1 MQKCE
6 WKVKRKMSKVLVIA
20 GTTDAKTVIERLLE
34 NKHDTAVTVTT
45 RLGAGMLDE
54 FKNLEIYQ
62 GKLNKDHITHLI
74 RTLKPTCLIDASN
87 PFSSEITRNAI
98 NVCKFEDLPYIRYE
112 RERLKYEDD
121 PDITVV
127 KNYGEACNVLINYEG
142 NILLTLGSN
151 KIEVFKKIPDY
162 SRRVY
167 LRVLPDWKVL
177 SKCESL
183 GFSPKNIIAIKGP
196 YNEALNIELFK
207 YCQAEVLVTKESGN
221 MGGVVDKINAAKKLG
236 MKIILVDR
244 IEEQC
249 SYKFSSVVELL
260 KCVERID
267 RIQ

>member
-1 MQKCE
+1 
-6 WKVKRKMSKVLVIA
+6 MSKVLVIA
-20 GTTDAKTVIERLLE
+20 GTTDAKTVIKRLLE
-34 NKHDTAVTVTT
+34 NNHDTAVTVTT

-54 FKNLEIYQ
+54 FKNLDIYQ
-62 GKLNKDHITHLI
+62 GKLNKDYITHLI
-74 RTLKPTCLIDASN
+74 RTLKPVCLVDAAN
-87 PFSSEITRNAI
+87 PFSSEISRNAI
-98 NVCKFEDLPYIRYE
+98 NVCRFEALPYIRYE
-112 RERLKYEDD
+112 RERISYAND
-121 PDITVV
+121 PEITIV
-127 KNYGEACNVLINYEG
+127 KNYGEACDVLKTYQG

-151 KIEVFKKIPDY
+151 KIEAFKKIPDF

-177 SKCESL
+177 SKCENL

-196 YNEALNIELFK
+196 YNEALNMELFK

-249 SYKFSSVVELL
+249 SNKFSQVDEVI
-260 KCVERID
+260 KCID
-267 RIQ
+267 TLN

>member
-1 MQKCE
+1 
-6 WKVKRKMSKVLVIA
+6 MSKVLVIA

-34 NKHDTAVTVTT
+34 KNHDTAVTVTT

-54 FKNLEIYQ
+54 FKNLDIYQ
-62 GKLNKDHITHLI
+62 GKLNKEHITQLI
-74 RTLKPTCLIDASN
+74 RTLKPACLIDAAN
-87 PFSSEITRNAI
+87 PFSTEITRNAI
-98 NVCKFEDLPYIRYE
+98 NVCKYEALPYIRYE
-112 RERLKYEDD
+112 RERVSYEDD
-121 PDITVV
+121 PDITIV
-127 KNYGEACNVLINYEG
+127 KNYGEACDVLMNCEG

-151 KIEVFKKIPDY
+151 KIETFKKIPDY
-162 SRRVY
+162 SQRVY

-207 YCQAEVLVTKESGN
+207 YCQAAVLVTKESGN

-244 IEEQC
+244 IEAC
-249 SYKFSSVVELL
+249 CNNKFSSVEELL
-260 KCVERID
+260 KCVDRID
-267 RIQ
+267 AG

>member
-1 MQKCE
+1 
-6 WKVKRKMSKVLVIA
+6 MSKVLVIA
-20 GTTDAKTVIERLLE
+20 GTTDAKTVIARLLE

-74 RTLKPTCLIDASN
+74 RTLKPACLIDAAN
-87 PFSSEITRNAI
+87 PFASEISRNAI
-98 NVCKFEDLPYIRYE
+98 NVCRFEALPYIRYE
-112 RERLKYEDD
+112 RERINYGDD
-121 PDITVV
+121 PDITIV
-127 KNYGEACNVLINYEG
+127 KNYGEACDVLKECQG

-151 KIEVFKKIPDY
+151 KIEMFKKIPDY

-207 YCQAEVLVTKESGN
+207 YCQAKVLVTKESGN

-236 MKIILVDR
+236 MRIILVDR

-249 SYKFSSVVELL
+249 SNKFSSVDALI
-260 KCVERID
+260 KCID
-267 RIQ
+267 SIDKAK

>member
-1 MQKCE
+1 
-6 WKVKRKMSKVLVIA
+6 MSKVLIIA

-34 NKHDTAVTVTT
+34 KNHDAAVTVTT

-54 FKNLEIYQ
+54 FKNLDIYQ
-62 GKLNKDHITHLI
+62 GKLNKEHITQLI
-74 RTLKPTCLIDASN
+74 RTLKPACLIDAAN
-87 PFSSEITRNAI
+87 PFSTEITRNAI
-98 NVCKFEDLPYIRYE
+98 NVCKYEALPYIRYE
-112 RERLKYEDD
+112 RERVSYEDD
-121 PDITVV
+121 PDITIV
-127 KNYGEACNVLINYEG
+127 KNYGEACDVLMNCEG

-151 KIEVFKKIPDY
+151 KIETFKKIPDY
-162 SRRVY
+162 SQRVY

-207 YCQAEVLVTKESGN
+207 YCQAAVLVTKESGN

-244 IEEQC
+244 IEAC
-249 SYKFSSVVELL
+249 CNNKFSSVEELL
-260 KCVERID
+260 KCVDRID
-267 RIQ
+267 AG